1 MRSSHRAADARGAL
15 GIPHRYRIRGPRGAG
30 SDAAIDIDS
39 GTHLKVDVAG
49 ERARALLEQARRDAI
64 TRRRFIIGGVVAA
77 VAGLGAIGAATHGFG
92 IPDYLDGIRGSLD
105 DYTWDQLQEISL
117 KIKAARS
124 NAEAR
129 KIAKRHHL
137 LDDDGHIPYPCT
149 KRVTLTNGLEVGAQ
163 LVGIRHD
170 ELLDGTARPD

>member
-1 MRSSHRAADARGAL
+1 M
-15 GIPHRYRIRGPRGAG
+15 PNPRPRRRG

-64 TRRRFIIGGVVAA
+64 IRRRFIIGGVVAA

-117 KIKAARS
+117 RS
-124 NAEAR
+124 RRLGATPKPQDRPSA
-129 KIAKRHHL
+129 HHL